1 MGSQWIGRRALH
13 RLARAVGQ
21 SPLHRTDGCDGPLLL
36 RVACESLLASGRQ
49 IAIVQIGANDGLHN
63 DPLIPVVRLHRD
75 RTRLLLIEPQLLVI
89 PHLRNTHSGHP
100 AVDIVNAAIGPAGDL
115 DLFVIDPAY
124 WGDCQPGYAAGW
136 PTYRAPTGVSS
147 NSRAH
152 VRAWLAKY
160 YKGNLPLDGLIVRQS
175 VACMPLSQ
183 TLSERRFPPPD
194 ILVVDTEGYDDVALY
209 HSDLATL
216 RPSVV
221 SMTTKF
227 VEVTLRSE
235 TSLAG

>member
-1 MGSQWIGRRALH
+1 MGY
-13 RLARAVGQ
+13 
-21 SPLHRTDGCDGPLLL
+21 TT
-36 RVACESLLASGRQ
+36 
-49 IAIVQIGANDGLHN
+49 
-63 DPLIPVVRLHRD
+63 PLIPVVRLHRD

-160 YKGNLPLDGLIVRQS
+160 YKGRFFPLTDSSFDRAS
-175 VACMPLSQ
+175 PACHCHKPSQ
-183 TLSERRFPPPD
+183 NGDSLHPTFWSWTRR
-194 ILVVDTEGYDDVALY
+194 
-209 HSDLATL
+209 ATTMW
-216 RPSVV
+216 RF
-221 SMTTKF
+221 TTA
-227 VEVTLRSE
+227 TSRRCGLRSCSMERPPGGRQE
-235 TSLAG
+235 TRCPIEALSLTPATSPMSRATTH